1 LIDRVSQ
8 TAGDA
13 TSGHH
18 AVGKRPETLSTS
30 TLFVVLCGALLH
42 AAWNTLLKASGR
54 TERSGAGDGMLVDTA
69 LVAAGG
75 AATALP
81 VLLALGL
88 AGMAPAAASWPF
100 IAASSVIQVGYF
112 GLVAAA
118 YRSGDM
124 SLAYPIMRGTAPLLT
139 AGFGRLVL
147 GEAPSALALAGIVAI
162 SAGVLGMAAGRQGAA
177 NRRSILAALANAV
190 VIATY
195 TVIDGAGARRSGSA
209 MAYTMVIFVLAALMF
224 VPLVA
229 RRHGGALRV
238 AVRERWR
245 MALIGGSC
253 VTLSYG
259 LALWAMTRAPVATVA
274 ALRESSIVF
283 AMILA
288 AVVLREKIGFAR
300 VAGGGLIVVGAVAL
314 RLG

>member
-1 LIDRVSQ
+1 
-8 TAGDA
+8 
-13 TSGHH
+13 
-18 AVGKRPETLSTS
+18 
-30 TLFVVLCGALLH
+30 VVLCGALLH
-42 AAWNTLLKASGR
+42 AAWNTMLKASGR
-54 TERSGAGDGMLVDTA
+54 TVRGGAGDEMLVDTA

-75 AATALP
+75 AVTALP
-81 VLLALGL
+81 VLVILVL
-88 AGMAPAAASWPF
+88 AGMAPATASWPF

-124 SLAYPIMRGTAPLLT
+124 SLAYPIMRGAAPLLT
-139 AGFGRLVL
+139 VSFGRLVL
-147 GEAPSALALAGIVAI
+147 GEAPSALALVGILAT
-162 SAGVLGMAAGRQGAA
+162 SAGVLGMAAGRHGAA
-177 NRRSILAALANAV
+177 DRRSIVAALANAV

-195 TVIDGAGARRSGSA
+195 TVIDGIGARRSGSP
-209 MAYTMVIFVLAALMF
+209 MAYTMAIFVAAAVMF

-229 RRHGGALRV
+229 RRHGGALRA
-238 AVRERWR
+238 AVRERWW

-259 LALWAMTRAPVATVA
+259 LALWAMTRAPIATVA

-283 AMILA
+283 AMVLA
-288 AVVLREKIGFAR
+288 ALVLHEKIGLTR
-300 VAGGGLIVVGAVAL
+300 VLGGVMIVAGAVAL